1 MKLNDQMNLMSTGE
15 ASRLLGVSLET
26 VRKWIYD
33 GTLPATKTKLGYL
46 LEPEEVET
54 VHIRHRNARADTAF
68 DSWLKWR

>member
-1 MKLNDQMNLMSTGE
+1 MKLNDQMHLLSTGE

-54 VHIRHRNARADTAF
+54 VHFHRQYRDNI
-68 DSWLKWR
+68 LWRNGK